1 MILVHLT
8 INVILII
15 KFLFRKVS
23 ELVLKTKITSRNT
36 HFGALYP
43 QYRHI
48 HIPTLPWTT
57 FLIALIFETFC
68 RYIARVSQYCIFSQ
82 VFLNKPNVFQSY
94 LTQILR
100 YKLVIIIITIIVLLI
115 IVYRNTSKRVS
126 QFRYDTNTY
135 HLTQGQMSIFSLLMT
150 KF

>member
-1 MILVHLT
+1 MIFVHLKYKYST
-8 INVILII
+8 FIS
-15 KFLFRKVS
+15 KSFWT
-23 ELVLKTKITSRNT
+23 LVLKSKITSRDM

-57 FLIALIFETFC
+57 FLIALIFEIFC
-68 RYIARVSQYCIFSQ
+68 RYIARVSQYCILSQ

-100 YKLVIIIITIIVLLI
+100 YKLVIIIVTIIVLLI
-115 IVYRNTSKRVS
+115 IVMYRNTSKRVS
-126 QFRYDTNTY
+126 QFRYDTDTY
-135 HLTQGQMSIFSLLMT
+135 HLTQDQMSIFSLLMI